1 MATKQFNSRI
11 QWKRDTSANWTTN
24 NPVLLDGEIIIVDTN
39 AGETRFKIGNG
50 TSTYTQ
56 LPFQDEYVLNQI
68 PNVSEYVTAKDPVG
82 VVDTVPPTFD
92 GHTIEDF
99 VLQSQVVNSLSSTS
113 TTLPLSANQGNILNQ
128 NITSLNQDIASFN
141 QDITSLN
148 QNTSNLSSNISDAF
162 SQINTLSSQIGNLPN
177 LQTSNKENLVAAINE
192 TFTSA
197 SNGKQIIATAITGMG
212 VTTSA
217 SDTYQTMANNIQS
230 IETGVKRMVANDTSI
245 VPTGT
250 YATNTYYNTSFG
262 VLISYAPNGDVVL
275 TMKGGTTTTYENLYY
290 VLVSAPDGVTMEFV
304 RNTGASST
312 AGRIYSCVL
321 HNIQTLV
328 NIAIAMNSRNSSNDY
343 TQCNI
348 TITEV

>member
-11 QWKRDTSANWTTN
+11 KWKRDTSANWTAN

-39 AGETRFKIGNG
+39 AGETRFKVGNG
-50 TSTYTQ
+50 TSAYTQ

-68 PNVSEYVTAKDPVG
+68 PNVSNFVTAEDPESIVE
-82 VVDTVPPTFD
+82 TVPPTFD
-92 GHTIEDF
+92 GHTINDF
-99 VLQSQVVNSLSSTS
+99 VLQTQVVNSLSSTS

-128 NITSLNQDIASFN
+128 NITSLDQDI
-141 QDITSLN
+141 
-148 QNTSNLSSNISDAF
+148 SNLSSNISNAS
-162 SQINTLSSQIGNLPN
+162 SQINTLSSQIGNLSN

-212 VTTSA
+212 VVTSA

-230 IETGVKRMVANDTSI
+230 IETGVKRIVANDTSI

-250 YATNTYYNTSFG
+250 YANSTYYNVSFG
-262 VLISYAPNGDVVL
+262 VLISYAPNGEVVL
-275 TMKGGTTTTYENLYY
+275 TMKGGTTTSYENLYY
-290 VLVSAPDGVTMEFV
+290 VLDSAPPGVTMEFV
-304 RNTGASST
+304 RNTATAS
-312 AGRIYSCVL
+312 AAERIYSCVL
-321 HNIQTLV
+321 KNIQTLV
-328 NIAIAMNSRNSSNDY
+328 NIEIAMNSRNSSSDY
-343 TQCNI
+343 TQCDI

>member
-11 QWKRDTSANWTTN
+11 KWKRDTSTNWTAN

-39 AGETRFKIGNG
+39 AGETRFKVGNG
-50 TSTYTQ
+50 TSAYTQ

-68 PNVSEYVTAKDPVG
+68 PNVSNFVTAEDPESIVE
-82 VVDTVPPTFD
+82 TVPPTFD
-92 GHTIEDF
+92 GHTINDF
-99 VLQSQVVNSLSSTS
+99 VLQTQVVNSLSSTS

-128 NITSLNQDIASFN
+128 NITSLDQDI
-141 QDITSLN
+141 
-148 QNTSNLSSNISDAF
+148 SNLSSNISNAS
-162 SQINTLSSQIGNLPN
+162 SQINTLSSQIGNLSN

-212 VTTSA
+212 VATSA

-230 IETGVKRMVANDTSI
+230 IETGVKRIVANDTSI

-250 YATNTYYNTSFG
+250 YANSTYYNVSFG
-262 VLISYAPNGDVVL
+262 VLISYAPNGEVVL
-275 TMKGGTTTTYENLYY
+275 TMKGGTTTSHENLYY
-290 VLVSAPDGVTMEFV
+290 VLDSAPPGVTMEFV
-304 RNTGASST
+304 PNTATAS
-312 AGRIYSCVL
+312 AAERIYSCVL
-321 HNIQTLV
+321 KNIQTLV
-328 NIAIAMNSRNSSNDY
+328 NIEIAMNSRNSSSDY
-343 TQCNI
+343 TRCDI

>member
-11 QWKRDTSANWTTN
+11 KWKKDTSANWTAN
-24 NPVLLDGEIIIVDTN
+24 NPVLLDGEVIVVDTN
-39 AGETRFKIGNG
+39 SGDVRFKVGNG

-68 PNVSEYVTAKDPVG
+68 PNVSNFVTAEDPESIVE
-82 VVDTVPPTFD
+82 TVPPTFD
-92 GHTIEDF
+92 GHTINDF
-99 VLQSQVVNSLSSTS
+99 VLQTQVVNSLSSAS

-128 NITSLNQDIASFN
+128 NITSLNQDI
-141 QDITSLN
+141 
-148 QNTSNLSSNISDAF
+148 SNLSSNISNTS
-162 SQINTLSSQIGNLPN
+162 SQINTLSSQTGNLSN

-197 SNGKQIIATAITGMG
+197 SNGKKIIATAITGMG
-212 VTTSA
+212 VATSA

-250 YATNTYYNTSFG
+250 YATSTYYNTSFG

-290 VLVSAPDGVTMEFV
+290 VLDSAPDGVTMEFV
-304 RNTGASST
+304 RNTGTSST
-312 AGRIYSCVL
+312 SGRIYSCVL
-321 HNIQTLV
+321 KNIQTLV
-328 NIAIAMNSRNSSNDY
+328 NIAIAMNNRNSSSDY
-343 TQCNI
+343 TRCDI

>member
-11 QWKRDTSANWTTN
+11 KWKRDTSANWTAN

-39 AGETRFKIGNG
+39 AGETRFKVGNG
-50 TSTYTQ
+50 TSAYTQ

-68 PNVSEYVTAKDPVG
+68 PNVSNFVTAEDPESIVE
-82 VVDTVPPTFD
+82 TVPPTFD
-92 GHTIEDF
+92 GHTINDF
-99 VLQSQVVNSLSSTS
+99 VLQTQVVNSLSSTS

-128 NITSLNQDIASFN
+128 NITSLDQDI
-141 QDITSLN
+141 
-148 QNTSNLSSNISDAF
+148 SNLSSNISNAS
-162 SQINTLSSQIGNLPN
+162 SQINTLSSQIGNLSN

-212 VTTSA
+212 VVTSA

-230 IETGVKRMVANDTSI
+230 IETGVKRIVANDTSI

-250 YATNTYYNTSFG
+250 YANSTYYNVSFG
-262 VLISYAPNGDVVL
+262 VLISYAPNGEVVL
-275 TMKGGTTTTYENLYY
+275 TMKGGTTTSYENLYY
-290 VLVSAPDGVTMEFV
+290 ILDSAPPGVTMEFV
-304 RNTGASST
+304 RNTATAS
-312 AGRIYSCVL
+312 AAERIYSCVL
-321 HNIQTLV
+321 KNIQTLV
-328 NIAIAMNSRNSSNDY
+328 NIEIAMNSRNSSSDY
-343 TQCNI
+343 TQCDI

>member
-11 QWKRDTSANWTTN
+11 KWKRDTSANWTAN

-39 AGETRFKIGNG
+39 AGETRFKVGNG
-50 TSTYTQ
+50 TSAYTQ

-68 PNVSEYVTAKDPVG
+68 PNVSNFVTAEDPESIVE
-82 VVDTVPPTFD
+82 TVPPTFD
-92 GHTIEDF
+92 GHTINDF
-99 VLQSQVVNSLSSTS
+99 VLQTQVVNSLSSTS

-128 NITSLNQDIASFN
+128 NITSLDQDI
-141 QDITSLN
+141 
-148 QNTSNLSSNISDAF
+148 SNLSSNISNAS
-162 SQINTLSSQIGNLPN
+162 SQINTLSSQIGNLSN

-212 VTTSA
+212 VATSA

-230 IETGVKRMVANDTSI
+230 IETGVKRIVANDTSI

-250 YATNTYYNTSFG
+250 YANSTYYNVSFG
-262 VLISYAPNGDVVL
+262 VLISYAPNGEVVL
-275 TMKGGTTTTYENLYY
+275 TMKGGTTTSYENLYY
-290 VLVSAPDGVTMEFV
+290 VLDSAPPGVTMEFV
-304 RNTGASST
+304 RNTATAS
-312 AGRIYSCVL
+312 AAERIYSCVL
-321 HNIQTLV
+321 KNIQTLV
-328 NIAIAMNSRNSSNDY
+328 NIEIAMNSRNSSSDY
-343 TQCNI
+343 TQCDI

>member
-39 AGETRFKIGNG
+39 AGETRFKVGNG

-68 PNVSEYVTAKDPVG
+68 PNIAEYVTAQDPVG
-82 VVDTVPPTFD
+82 VVDTIPPTFGGYAVD
-92 GHTIEDF
+92 AFTLKSEIVD
-99 VLQSQVVNSLSSTS
+99 NTSSTA
-113 TTLPLSANQGNILNQ
+113 TDAPLSANQGNILNQ
-128 NITSLNQDIASFN
+128 NIASLNQDITSFN
-141 QDITSLN
+141 QDI
-148 QNTSNLSSNISDAF
+148 SNLSSNISNAF
-162 SQINTLSSQIGNLPN
+162 SQIDTLGSQIGDLPN

-212 VTTSA
+212 VDTSA

-250 YATNTYYNTSFG
+250 YANNTYYNTSFG

-290 VLVSAPDGVTMEFV
+290 VLASAPDGVTMEFV

-312 AGRIYSCVL
+312 KGRIYSCVL

-328 NIAIAMNSRNSSNDY
+328 NIAIVMNSINSSGDY
-343 TQCNI
+343 TQCKI

>member
-1 MATKQFNSRI
+1 MSTTLNTRVQS
-11 QWKRDTSANWTTN
+11 KRDTSANWTQN
-24 NPVLLDGEIIIVDTN
+24 NPVLLDGEVIVVDTN
-39 AGETRFKIGNG
+39 SGDVRFKVGNG

-68 PNVSEYVTAKDPVG
+68 PNVSNFVTAEDPESIVE
-82 VVDTVPPTFD
+82 TVPPTFD
-92 GHTIEDF
+92 GHTINDF
-99 VLQSQVVNSLSSTS
+99 VLQTQVVNSLSSVS

-128 NITSLNQDIASFN
+128 NITSLNQDI
-141 QDITSLN
+141 
-148 QNTSNLSSNISDAF
+148 SNLSSNISNTS
-162 SQINTLSSQIGNLPN
+162 SQINTLSSQIGTLSN

-212 VTTSA
+212 VATSA

-250 YATNTYYNTSFG
+250 YATSTYYDTSFG

-290 VLVSAPDGVTMEFV
+290 VLDSAPTGVTMEFV
-304 RNTGASST
+304 RNTGTSSAS
-312 AGRIYSCVL
+312 GRIYSCVL
-321 HNIQTLV
+321 NNIQTLV
-328 NIAIAMNSRNSSNDY
+328 NIAIAMNDRNSSSDY
-343 TQCNI
+343 TRCDI